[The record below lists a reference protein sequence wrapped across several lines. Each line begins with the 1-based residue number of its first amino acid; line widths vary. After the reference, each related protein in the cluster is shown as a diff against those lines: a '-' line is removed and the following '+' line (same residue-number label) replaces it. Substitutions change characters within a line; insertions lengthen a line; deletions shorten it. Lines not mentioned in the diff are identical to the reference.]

1 MEEVVFNI
9 IMHAGDAR
17 SYAFEALRYAREQ
30 KFEAAAASMSQAKT
44 KLIDA
49 HHIQTQLLQQ
59 EAEGK
64 KQEFSLLLVHAQDH
78 LMTAMLAKDLIEE
91 VISLLEMQ
99 VRQK

>member
-9 IMHAGDAR
+9 ILHAGDAR
-17 SYAFEALRYAREQ
+17 SHAFEALRYAREQ
-30 KFEAAAASMSQAKT
+30 KFEAAAGSMAQAKK

-49 HHIQTQLLQQ
+49 HHIQTHLLQR
-59 EAEGK
+59 EAAGK

-91 VISLLEMQ
+91 MIALLEMQ
-99 VRQK
+99 ARQK